1 MTFISSSL
9 TRCSAES
16 AYLTPTVLSRQNLTV
31 ATNAQV
37 TRILF
42 EGKRAVGAE
51 FARSKDAP
59 RYRVRA
65 RKEVILSAGTVYTPH
80 ILMNSG
86 VGPAEE
92 LNKHHIPVVHDLP
105 RVGDHL
111 MDHTMVTIRFQT
123 IPGESINYLNPV
135 GPDPFYNTL
144 RRAKA
149 MAQYHLFRTGPLT
162 SNYAEAAC
170 YIRSDDLKLFP
181 GLPAPSP
188 DSSSGP
194 NAPDLEL
201 VAMPSG
207 YKNHGKEFVANG
219 DFMSIGVIPLRPTSL
234 GKITLRSNDP
244 FDPPVIDPNYLSTQR
259 DLDTLVRGMRL
270 ALRLSQVEPLRSII
284 DQTDRSPGLD
294 SGLVDADDETLAQQ
308 ARTRAETAYHPTS
321 TARIG
326 SVVDARLRVYGLEGL
341 RVADCSVMPNII
353 SGHTAAAAFA
363 IGEKAA
369 DMIKA
374 AHSTTPKA

>member
-1 MTFISSSL
+1 
-9 TRCSAES
+9 
-16 AYLTPTVLSRQNLTV
+16 
-31 ATNAQV
+31 
-37 TRILF
+37 
-42 EGKRAVGAE
+42 
-51 FARSKDAP
+51 
-59 RYRVRA
+59 
-65 RKEVILSAGTVYTPH
+65 
-80 ILMNSG
+80 MNSG

-92 LNKHHIPVVHDLP
+92 LGKHQIPVVHDLP
-105 RVGDHL
+105 GVGDHL

-135 GPDPFYNTL
+135 GPDPFYNSL

-149 MAQYHLFRTGPLT
+149 MVQYQLFKTGPLT

-170 YIRSDDLKLFP
+170 YVRSDDPKLFP
-181 GLPAPSP
+181 GLPPLNP

-201 VAMPSG
+201 VVMPSG

-219 DFMSIGVIPLRPTSL
+219 DFMSIGAIPLS
-234 GKITLRSNDP
+234 
-244 FDPPVIDPNYLSTQR
+244 YLSTQH

-284 DQTDRSPGLD
+284 DQTDHSPGLD
-294 SGLVDADDETLAQQ
+294 SGLIDADDETLAQQ
-308 ARTRAETAYHPTS
+308 ARARAETAYHPTS

-374 AHSTTPKA
+374 AYPVITKA